1 MDEWLPRTG
10 QSGVGEKGWRDWEG
24 VVIVKW
30 HRIAGGLMKM
40 F

>member
-10 QSGVGEKGWRDWEG
+10 QGGVGEKGWIDWEG
-24 VVIVKW
+24 VVIVRW